1 MSIATKKKANQIIE
15 VNFDNHRPET
25 ESAFIASL
33 DVSDAYKEMR
43 SKIAKENASKRHT
56 GSVQPLRTQEEITAV
71 ANYLLATGKYA
82 LRNWMIFIFGICTG
96 LRCSDI
102 ICRQWKDVIDEYG
115 NVKNEV
121 RVTERK
127 TGKRRT
133 VSIDDR
139 LYLALCEYVKA
150 HKDKIEPEGYLFA
163 SNKKST
169 PHVCVDTVRKVLK
182 EAIERSINDERRAYN
197 ESIKD
202 NVVDENGN
210 VRRPKA
216 LVIGGSHSM
225 RKTFAYQQYQAA
237 NRHAEEMGMYG
248 QTALTYTQTLL
259 NHGSAKD
266 TIRYLD
272 LSREL
277 NEQMNYVLSKDIK
290 IPMPPAHLLA
300 GATYFR
306 M

>member
-1 MSIATKKKANQIIE
+1 MSIATKKKANQVIE

-25 ESAFIASL
+25 ENAFLTSL
-33 DVSDAYKEMR
+33 ETPMAYKEMR
-43 SKIAKENASKRHT
+43 SRIAKENASKRRL

-71 ANYLLATGKYA
+71 ANYLFTTGKYA

-102 ICRQWKDVIDEYG
+102 ICRQWKDVVDEYG
-115 NVKNEV
+115 NVRNEIY
-121 RVTERK
+121 VTERK

-133 VSIDDR
+133 IEIDDR
-139 LYLALCEYVKA
+139 LYLALCEYAKA
-150 HKDKIEPEGYLFA
+150 HKGIIEPEGYLFT

-197 ESIKD
+197 ESIKEN
-202 NVVDENGN
+202 NVDDNGN
-210 VRRPKA
+210 IRRPKA

-225 RKTFAYQQYQAA
+225 RKTYAYQQYQAA
-237 NRHAEEMGMYG
+237 NRHADEMAMYG

-277 NEQMNYVLSKDIK
+277 NVQMNYVLSKDIK

-300 GATYFR
+300 GATCLR